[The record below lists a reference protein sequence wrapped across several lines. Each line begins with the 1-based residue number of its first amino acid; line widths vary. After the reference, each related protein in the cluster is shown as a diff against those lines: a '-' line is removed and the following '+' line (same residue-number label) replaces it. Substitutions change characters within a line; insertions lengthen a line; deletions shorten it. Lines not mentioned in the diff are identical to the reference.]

1 MKKFAIALVLVGSLL
16 FSGCAAALLL
26 GAGGAAGY
34 LYSENQDLK
43 KEQKTK

>member
-1 MKKFAIALVLVGSLL
+1 MRNFAIALVLAGSLL

-43 KEQKTK
+43 KDKK